1 MAGKQKKNKCL
12 YLMKI
17 FLEET
22 DEEHGLSLAQLN
34 ERLAAYGF
42 DTVSAK
48 TLYEDIEALRQFG
61 IDIDYTHEG
70 RRYFYRVLSRDFDL
84 AELKLLVDSVQAS
97 KYITERKSRALI
109 AKLGRLTSRHQA
121 RALTRQVLVSGR
133 IKSMNESI
141 LLNVDALNSAI
152 NRNRQITFQYFQYD
166 RDKNPVLR
174 HGGAWY
180 VVSPW
185 TLLLDNEYYYL
196 VAFDAGDSRMK
207 HFRVDKML
215 RIRTTD
221 EPRLG
226 EAHYHAADYTKQSVF
241 NMYGGAV
248 TPVTLEAE
256 NAMAGIL
263 IDRFGKDIPML
274 PISPTHFEV
283 SVNVAL
289 SPMFYGW
296 LTSLGGGIRLTGPAP
311 AVHELKQYIQRLY
324 DAYLR

>member
-1 MAGKQKKNKCL
+1 MAGKQKKYKCL

-22 DEEHGLSLAQLN
+22 DEDHGLSLAQLN
-34 ERLAAYGF
+34 DRLVAYGF

-48 TLYEDIEALRQFG
+48 TLYEDIEELRQFG
-61 IDIDYTHEG
+61 IDIDYSHEG

-97 KYITERKSRALI
+97 KYITERKSKALI
-109 AKLGRLTSRHQA
+109 AKIGKLTSRHQA
-121 RALTRQVLVSGR
+121 QTLTRQVLVSGR

-166 RDKNPVLR
+166 RDKNLVLR
-174 HGGAWY
+174 HGGTWY

-196 VAFDAGDSRMK
+196 VAFDSKDSRMK
-207 HFRVDKML
+207 HYRVDKML
-215 RIRTTD
+215 RIKATD

-226 EAHYHAADYTKQSVF
+226 GEHYHPADYTRQSVF
-241 NMYGGAV
+241 GMFGGTV
-248 TPVTLEAE
+248 TSVTLEAE
-256 NAMAGIL
+256 NGMAGIL

-296 LTSLGGGIRLTGPAP
+296 LTSLGEGIRLTGPTS
-311 AVHELKQYIQRLY
+311 AVNELKQYIQRLY